1 MVKSLSLQESL
12 SAHTSDDCCL
22 PLCLCFGMNLCPLA
36 RSGARRWCQERALS
50 LAERGAAGTACPRH
64 STGSTASTG
73 GTAAPYSSAVGC
85 FQMGSTVQ
93 PLEMGGSFPGRS
105 RLYLFTYLC
114 CQGMGSEF
122 LGQDWNKCLTSSL
135 PWCSPATFH
144 TSITSQDHT
153 QTQVEE
159 SEAALVAFCSH
170 SCREERKAAAQ
181 AVRVVQASRAM
192 VSPALPPSQRAPA
205 AFLLRSLSAQN
216 PPKTR
221 VRSPCMEAVSP
232 RLARGK
238 RLLCSLE
245 AAPVQPLRPR
255 QRR

>member
-1 MVKSLSLQESL
+1 ML
-12 SAHTSDDCCL
+12 
-22 PLCLCFGMNLCPLA
+22 G
-36 RSGARRWCQERALS
+36 
-50 LAERGAAGTACPRH
+50 
-64 STGSTASTG
+64 TG
-73 GTAAPYSSAVGC
+73 GPAIGGTWLLADLTPPRVTGGRGFPAASSSC
-85 FQMGSTVQ
+85 WLS
-93 PLEMGGSFPGRS
+93 
-105 RLYLFTYLC
+105 
-114 CQGMGSEF
+114 
-122 LGQDWNKCLTSSL
+122 
-135 PWCSPATFH
+135 

-153 QTQVEE
+153 QTQVEG

-205 AFLLRSLSAQN
+205 AFLLRSPSAQN